1 MNQGAH
7 FSDLMSRLAVT
18 ALAVVLAITIEGLLE
33 TVKVSTP
40 YLVFLPVVTGI
51 CALSG
56 FGMGLC
62 AILFSAL
69 GLWYF
74 FIPPHGFDLPS
85 PADFMHLCVFVTVA
99 FFGCWIIDGLKR
111 ANDELSRD
119 NFVLGC
125 KISMLLSRKKPQ

>member
-1 MNQGAH
+1 MNKGVRL
-7 FSDLMSRLAVT
+7 SDIMWRVAIA
-18 ALAVVLAITIEGLLE
+18 ALAIILAITVEGLLE

-40 YLVFLPVVTGI
+40 YLVFLPVITGI
-51 CALSG
+51 CAISG

-74 FIPPHGFDLPS
+74 FIPPAGFELPS

-99 FFGCWIIDGLKR
+99 FFGCWIIDGLR
-111 ANDELSRD
+111 RTNDELSRD